1 MLAFICYNEGRMN
14 EDEQARKYREQDER
28 STQQRAAL
36 LGLQYFDSRE
46 RAETMPLFKDVL
58 SVKEMYDGKL
68 VPLDVSNEGRNFVFA
83 VTSTTPQSV
92 MRSME
97 TTYNGDG
104 RAVMFYLMSN
114 AGFRDF
120 MKRYDPPKEV
130 IYDDV
135 KIAKEGDSDTL
146 RAVSETL
153 ESVGSDKIL
162 DYVIDQADRLGAS
175 DIHIENER
183 DNVRIRLRV
192 DGALHPVAEI
202 SHEKYRVLSGALA
215 SRANISTA
223 ATDSQT
229 GHMQRDSVSH
239 PGKTVN
245 MRIETVPTNFGMDV
259 VIRLF
264 NFDESLLS
272 IDRLG
277 FDEIRRKNLEEV
289 ISHPHG
295 MVMVVG
301 PTGAGKSTTLFSI
314 INALNNPSRK
324 IITLEDPVEISVPGI
339 SQIPVDTNNGK
350 TFADNLRAVMRLD
363 PDVVMVGEIRDVD
376 TARTAIQASITG
388 HLVLTTFHAASAA
401 AAFSR
406 MVDML
411 GQNPIFANAIRMVIS
426 QRLVRRLDD
435 ATKQEYEPDETT
447 KQWIRD
453 NLGELP
459 EGVERP
465 DLDNIRLFKPGSS
478 EDVPFGYKGRMM
490 IFEQMLVDDEVQKFI
505 RGDIHDIN
513 VKQIE
518 ETAKKQGMATMLQDG
533 LLKVL
538 RGETTIEEIN
548 RVI

>member
-1 MLAFICYNEGRMN
+1 MN
-14 EDEQARKYREQDER
+14 EEEQARRYRDQEER

-36 LGLQYFDSRE
+36 LNMQYFDTRGV
-46 RAETMPLFKDVL
+46 AETLTLHKDVL
-58 SVKEMYDGKL
+58 SLKEMYDGRMA
-68 VPLDVSNEGRNFVFA
+68 PLNADDESKVYTFA

-92 MRSME
+92 LRSLE
-97 TTYNGDG
+97 TSYNNDG
-104 RAVMFYLMSN
+104 KSVAFYLISN
-114 AGFRDF
+114 AGFREF
-120 MKRYDPPKEV
+120 MLRYDPPKEV
-130 IYDDV
+130 VYDDV
-135 KIAKEGDSDTL
+135 KIARDGDSDTI
-146 RAVSETL
+146 RSVSDTL
-153 ESVGSDKIL
+153 ESVSSDKIL
-162 DYVIDQADRLGAS
+162 DYLIDQADRLDAS
-175 DIHIENER
+175 DIHIENQR

-202 SHEKYRVLSGALA
+202 SHDKYRVLTGALA

-223 ATDSQT
+223 ATEAQT
-229 GHMQRDSVSH
+229 GHMQRESNVNL
-239 PGKTVN
+239 GKTVN
-245 MRIETVPTNFGMDV
+245 MRVETIPTTFGMDV
-259 VIRLF
+259 VLRLF

-272 IDRLG
+272 IERLG
-277 FDEIRRKNLEEV
+277 FDEKREKALREI
-289 ISHPHG
+289 IAHPHG

-314 INALNNPSRK
+314 INALNDSARK

-339 SQIPVDTNNGK
+339 SQIPIDTGGGK

-363 PDVVMVGEIRDVD
+363 PDIVMIGEIRDVD
-376 TARTAIQASITG
+376 TAKTAIQASITG

-406 MVDML
+406 IVDMI

-453 NLGELP
+453 NLGDLP

-465 DLDNIRLFKPGSS
+465 NLDDIHLYKPGSS
-478 EDVPFGYKGRMM
+478 DDVPFGYKGRMM
-490 IFEQMLVDDEVQKFI
+490 IFEQMLIDDEVQRYI
-505 RGDIHDIN
+505 RGDVHDIN

-518 ETAKKQGMATMLQDG
+518 ETAQKQGMVTMLQDG

-538 RGETTIEEIN
+538 RGETTLEEIN
-548 RVI
+548 RVL

>member
-1 MLAFICYNEGRMN
+1 MN
-14 EDEQARKYREQDER
+14 EDEQARRYRDQEER

-36 LGLQYFDSRE
+36 LGMQYFDTRDRVSHIDLH
-46 RAETMPLFKDVL
+46 PDIL
-58 SVKEMYDGKL
+58 SLKEMYDGKL
-68 VPLDVSNEGRNFVFA
+68 APLDVNEESKSYAFA

-92 MRSME
+92 LRQLE
-97 TTYNGDG
+97 TSYNNEGKSI
-104 RAVMFYLMSN
+104 AFYLISN
-114 AGFRDF
+114 AGFREF
-120 MKRYDPPKEV
+120 MLRYDPPKEIV
-130 IYDDV
+130 YDDV

-146 RAVSETL
+146 RSVSETL

-162 DYVIDQADRLGAS
+162 DYLIDQADRLGAS
-175 DIHIENER
+175 DIHIENQR

-202 SHEKYRVLSGALA
+202 SHDKYRVLTGALA

-229 GHMQRDSVSH
+229 GHMQRESTVNA
-239 PGKTVN
+239 GKTVN
-245 MRIETVPTNFGMDV
+245 MRIETVPTSYGMDV

-277 FDEIRRKNLEEV
+277 FDEIRQHALEEIV
-289 ISHPHG
+289 SHPHG

-314 INALNNPSRK
+314 INELNDPSRK

-339 SQIPVDTNNGK
+339 SQIPVDTGGGK
-350 TFADNLRAVMRLD
+350 SFADNLRSVMRLD
-363 PDVVMVGEIRDVD
+363 PDVVMIGEIRDVD
-376 TARTAIQASITG
+376 TAKTAIQASITG

-406 MVDML
+406 MVDMI

-453 NLGELP
+453 NLGDLP

-465 DLDNIRLFKPGSS
+465 NLDTIRLFKPGSS
-478 EDVPFGYKGRMM
+478 DDAPFGYKGRMM
-490 IFEQMLVDDEVQKFI
+490 IFEQLLVDDEVQRFI
-505 RGDIHDIN
+505 RGDVHDIN

-538 RGETTIEEIN
+538 RGETTLEEIN
-548 RVI
+548 RVL

>member
-1 MLAFICYNEGRMN
+1 MN
-14 EDEQARKYREQDER
+14 EDEQARRYRDQEER

-36 LGLQYFDSRE
+36 LNIQYFDTRD
-46 RAETMPLFKDVL
+46 RVGHLDLHPDIL
-58 SVKEMYDGKL
+58 SLKEMYDGKL
-68 VPLDVSNEGRNFVFA
+68 APLDVNEDSKSYTFA

-92 MRSME
+92 LRQLE
-97 TTYNGDG
+97 TSYNNEGKSIS
-104 RAVMFYLMSN
+104 FYLISN
-114 AGFRDF
+114 AGFREF
-120 MKRYDPPKEV
+120 MLRYDPPKEIV
-130 IYDDV
+130 YDDV

-146 RAVSETL
+146 RSVSETL

-162 DYVIDQADRLGAS
+162 DYLIDQADRLGAS
-175 DIHIENER
+175 DIHIENQR

-202 SHEKYRVLSGALA
+202 SHDKYRVLTGALA

-229 GHMQRDSVSH
+229 GHMQRDSTVNA
-239 PGKTVN
+239 GKTVN
-245 MRIETVPTNFGMDV
+245 MRIETVPTSYGMDV

-264 NFDESLLS
+264 NFDDSLLS

-277 FDEIRRKNLEEV
+277 FDDRRQKALEEL
-289 ISHPHG
+289 ITHPHG

-314 INALNNPSRK
+314 INALNDPSRK

-339 SQIPVDTNNGK
+339 SQIPVDTGGGK
-350 TFADNLRAVMRLD
+350 SFADNLRSVMRLD
-363 PDVVMVGEIRDVD
+363 PDVVMIGEIRDVD
-376 TARTAIQASITG
+376 TAKTAIQASITG

-406 MVDML
+406 MVDMI

-453 NLGELP
+453 NLGDLP

-465 DLDNIRLFKPGSS
+465 NLDSIRLFKPGSS
-478 EDVPFGYKGRMM
+478 EEVPFGYKGRMM
-490 IFEQMLVDDEVQKFI
+490 IFEQMLVDDEVQRFI
-505 RGDIHDIN
+505 RGDVHDIN

-538 RGETTIEEIN
+538 RGETTLEEIN
-548 RVI
+548 RVL

>member
-1 MLAFICYNEGRMN
+1 MN
-14 EDEQARKYREQDER
+14 EEEQARRYRDQDER

-36 LGLQYFDSRE
+36 LNLQYFDTRE
-46 RAETMPLFKDVL
+46 VVNSLQLYPDIL
-58 SVKEMYDGKL
+58 SIKEMYDGKM
-68 VPLDVSNEGRNFVFA
+68 VPLDVNNESKSYSFL
-83 VTSTTPQSV
+83 VTSTTPQSIL
-92 MRSME
+92 RQLE
-97 TTYNGDG
+97 TSYNNEGKSV
-104 RAVMFYLMSN
+104 AFYLISN
-114 AGFRDF
+114 AGFREL
-120 MKRYDPPKEV
+120 MLRYDPPKEI

-135 KIAKEGDSDTL
+135 KIAREGDSDTL
-146 RAVSETL
+146 RSVSDTL

-162 DYVIDQADRLGAS
+162 DYLIDQADRLGAS
-175 DIHIENER
+175 DIHIENQR

-202 SHEKYRVLSGALA
+202 SHDKYRVLTGALA

-223 ATDSQT
+223 ASESQT
-229 GHMQRDSVSH
+229 GHMQRDSVAT

-277 FDEIRRKNLEEV
+277 FDEKRQKNLEEV

-314 INALNNPSRK
+314 INALNDPARK

-339 SQIPVDTNNGK
+339 SQIPIDTNNGK

-363 PDVVMVGEIRDVD
+363 PDIVMIGEIRDVD
-376 TARTAIQASITG
+376 TAKTAIQASITG

-406 MVDML
+406 MVDMI

-435 ATKQEYEPDETT
+435 ATKQQYEPDETT

-453 NLGELP
+453 NLGDLP

-465 DLDNIRLFKPGSS
+465 NLDDIRLYNPGSS
-478 EDVPFGYKGRMM
+478 EEVPFGYKGRMM
-490 IFEQMLVDDEVQKFI
+490 IFEQMLIGDEVQKFI
-505 RGDIHDIN
+505 RGDVHDIN

-518 ETAKKQGMATMLQDG
+518 ETARKQGMATMLQDG

-538 RGETTIEEIN
+538 RGETTLEEIN
-548 RVI
+548 RVL